1 MLKKKDMA
9 QISWKKK
16 RCIWPKPFSFLQPQ
30 IKIFLYKKKN
40 ARYSISIFIE
50 ILEISFTQ
58 GVLHSTI
65 RDPKS
70 FLLAGRFKFET

>member
-1 MLKKKDMA
+1 MA

-16 RCIWPKPFSFLQPQ
+16 KRSIWPEPFSFLQPQ
-30 IKIFLYKKKN
+30 IKIFFLKKKRKVFYIN
-40 ARYSISIFIE
+40 FHVQKQT